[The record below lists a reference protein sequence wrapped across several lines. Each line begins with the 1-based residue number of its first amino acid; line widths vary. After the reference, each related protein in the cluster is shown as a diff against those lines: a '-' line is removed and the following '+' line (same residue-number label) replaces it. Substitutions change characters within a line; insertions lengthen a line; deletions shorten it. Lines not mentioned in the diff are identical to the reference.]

1 MANLKY
7 NKNML
12 LGSVLG
18 LSVGVITHLILNYLG
33 LPLGNLESSVIIGF
47 PALLAILT
55 SFAIF

>member
-1 MANLKY
+1 MDTLKN

-12 LGSVLG
+12 IGSVLG
-18 LSVGVITHLILNYLG
+18 LSVGVITYLILNYLG
-33 LPLGNLESSVIIGF
+33 LPLGNLESSVIIGI

>member
-1 MANLKY
+1 METLKN

-12 LGSVLG
+12 LGSILG
-18 LSVGVITHLILNYLG
+18 LSVGVITYLILNYIG
-33 LPLGNLESSVIIGF
+33 LPLGNLESSVIIAF